1 MSTLTVTTQAALEA
15 ALADETVTAID
26 INSPA
31 GTWINIG
38 PTGGRIVNVLGKSTV
53 DTVTGSVESVRDSGR
68 VGSVRGS
75 GRVGSVGGSGRV
87 GSVRDSGSVGY
98 VGDSGRVGSVRDS
111 GSVGSV
117 RGSGRVGS
125 VGGSGRVGSVRGS
138 GRVEKAAGTA
148 VIQGVHDEAS
158 IGSAGPAVAIHVY
171 SARATITGGVL
182 IDLTHLDDLSPQAWC
197 DHHGID
203 AARIQADLDH
213 ITTHPEEHDQ
223 SIWAR
228 KTGCGTARCMAGTA
242 VIRAGIKLRWTGI
255 EASYTEHG
263 VPISTAAANLYG
275 LSDEQATELF
285 GGDNTLDDLWRI
297 AGEITHGL
305 ITGPTPAGADTS
317 DETSL

>member
-98 VGDSGRVGSVRDS
+98 VRDSGSVGSVRDS
-111 GSVGSV
+111 GSVESVRDSGSV
-117 RGSGRVGS
+117 ESVRDSGRVGY
-125 VGGSGRVGSVRGS
+125 VRGS

-148 VIQGVHDEAS
+148 VIQGVHDEATT
-158 IGSAGPAVAIHVY
+158 GSAGPAVAIHVY

-228 KTGCGTARCMAGTA
+228 KTGCGTACCMAGTA
-242 VIRAGIKLRWTGI
+242 VIRAGIKLRWNGI

-275 LSDEQATELF
+275 LSDEQATQLF
-285 GGDNTLDDLWRI
+285 GGGNTLSDLWRI

-305 ITGPTPAGADTS
+305 ITGPTPAKAGTEEAP
-317 DETSL
+317 LR